1 MKIKH
6 IVALILVFSLS
17 TISVGCNNYS
27 DDSYNMVEKQQFALN
42 YFKALGKQEDTIVS
56 PLLAMI
62 TIGELSGIVDDCV
75 MDKSVA
81 LLDSKKV
88 IYALN
93 IDCGR
98 LLSEIK
104 VADSSNTTNVTEY
117 NESTEDSNSA
127 DNFDY
132 SSNFLIKLEEIEK
145 TDGFGSVYTSN
156 LSNLYRGR
164 INSYYTKE
172 QYNTIIE
179 EIDAFTEWH
188 QYSETD
194 ISLFNKLTYK
204 NENIQD
210 DKILTPCNIETVS
223 GKEVKGVISRD
234 IISCNR
240 TDKSLSCKVS
250 SGDTEVSLVLMM
262 PLDESTS
269 LDEYI
274 DSMTQDEF
282 RGLLYGYGHEPWCKD
297 KDGYNFNCAFPEI
310 TDSSIIKDNST
321 YDKMGLGE
329 LFSTKLKLEGS
340 QGDKKLH
347 SIIQYTGIEVKAPS
361 KSNNNNDYNENATM
375 VFNRPFVY
383 ALIEDESNYPLIMGR
398 VDNI

>member
-1 MKIKH
+1 M
-6 IVALILVFSLS
+6 
-17 TISVGCNNYS
+17 
-27 DDSYNMVEKQQFALN
+27 
-42 YFKALGKQEDTIVS
+42 
-56 PLLAMI
+56 
-62 TIGELSGIVDDCV
+62 
-75 MDKSVA
+75 
-81 LLDSKKV
+81 
-88 IYALN
+88 
-93 IDCGR
+93 
-98 LLSEIK
+98 LSEIK

-127 DNFDY
+127 NNFDY

-145 TDGFGSVYTSN
+145 TDGFGSAYTSN

-164 INSYYTKE
+164 ISSYYTKE

-179 EIDAFTEWH
+179 KIDEFGEFNEWH

-194 ISLFNKLTYK
+194 VSLFNKLTYK

-223 GKEVKGVISRD
+223 DKEVKGVISRD

-274 DSMTQDEF
+274 DSMTPDEF
-282 RGLLYGYGHEPWCKD
+282 RGV
-297 KDGYNFNCAFPEI
+297 
-310 TDSSIIKDNST
+310 IIWIWVRT
-321 YDKMGLGE
+321 L
-329 LFSTKLKLEGS
+329 
-340 QGDKKLH
+340 
-347 SIIQYTGIEVKAPS
+347 V
-361 KSNNNNDYNENATM
+361 
-375 VFNRPFVY
+375 
-383 ALIEDESNYPLIMGR
+383 
-398 VDNI
+398 